1 MSWLAELVR
10 RSLTGPMWH
19 GSAVDELLE
28 GVTYEEAALRPIPSA
43 HTIWELVLHT
53 TVWTDVARRRGQGQ
67 KVSPTE
73 SEDWPIP
80 TGLSAREWERDRARL
95 NEAHHAL
102 AEFAA
107 GLSDKELDAKVASQD
122 YSLRTMLHGVI
133 EHDCYHGGQVALL
146 KKLIREAA
154 LNG

>member
-1 MSWLAELVR
+1 
-10 RSLTGPMWH
+10 MWH

-28 GVTYEEAALRPIPSA
+28 DVTHVEAARRPLESA
-43 HTIWELVLHT
+43 HTIWELVLHM

-67 KVSPTE
+67 QVNPSQT
-73 SEDWPIP
+73 EDWPP
-80 TGLSAREWERDRARL
+80 PADVSAREWERDRARL
-95 NEAHHAL
+95 NEAHDAL

-107 GLSDKELDAKVASQD
+107 GLSEKELDAKVAGHD

-146 KKLIREAA
+146 KKLIRESRTDA
-154 LNG
+154 